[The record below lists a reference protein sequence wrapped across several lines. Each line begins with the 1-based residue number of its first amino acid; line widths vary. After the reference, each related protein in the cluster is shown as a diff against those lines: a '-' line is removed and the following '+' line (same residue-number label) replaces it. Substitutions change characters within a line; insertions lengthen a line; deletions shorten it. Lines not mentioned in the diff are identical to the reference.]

1 MFHYA
6 NMAAGHMSEH
16 TLFNSCYYSWAR
28 RQNFFST
35 EDISSVYNCMQ
46 TRLRGQYNGKWP
58 ISLVC
63 VSRPLV
69 TIITA
74 IEEGLTPETS
84 SLGLTVIVWPYQIV
98 WQHIKCSCFP
108 WFVTCNVIMVWQFS
122 PRFTTFERW
131 SWTTLCHLLVCG
143 CEQKDNYRKHR
154 QLCQYRGP
162 LVADYRSLDSCQRSL
177 LHLSKKI
184 IIKRC
189 VI

>member
-6 NMAAGHMSEH
+6 NMASGHMSEH

-28 RQNFFST
+28 RQNSF
-35 EDISSVYNCMQ
+35 VHHCMQ
-46 TRLRGQYNGKWP
+46 TRLRAQYNGKWP

-69 TIITA
+69 TVITA

-84 SLGLTVIVWPYQIV
+84 SLGLTVIIWPYQIV
-98 WQHIKCSCFP
+98 WQHIKRSCFP
-108 WFVTCNVIMVWQFS
+108 WFVTRNVIMVWQFS
-122 PRFTTFERW
+122 PRFTAFERW
-131 SWTTLCHLLVCG
+131 SWTTLFHLLVCG

-154 QLCQYRGP
+154 QLSQYRGP

-177 LHLSKKI
+177 LHLSKK
-184 IIKRC
+184 K
-189 VI
+189 